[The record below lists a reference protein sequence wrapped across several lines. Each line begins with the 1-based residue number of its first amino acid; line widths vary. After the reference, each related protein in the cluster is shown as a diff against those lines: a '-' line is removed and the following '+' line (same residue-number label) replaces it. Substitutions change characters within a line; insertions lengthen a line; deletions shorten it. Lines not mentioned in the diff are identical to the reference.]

1 MRLWPRRK
9 MNKFKP
15 HASNRVEG
23 NMDEMIVIRALEDGV
38 WEIRV
43 EMMKNEDEIIIRGK
57 QCRI

>member
-1 MRLWPRRK
+1 
-9 MNKFKP
+9 
-15 HASNRVEG
+15 
-23 NMDEMIVIRALEDGV
+23 MDEMIVIRALEDGV